1 MQVQRP
7 LRRIVGSS
15 QSDGRERRRA
25 RTGMPEPDATA
36 ALLASTAMDRVDD
49 LQLAFDTSALA
60 AELALAHFESGVS
73 TTMKADGT
81 PVTEA
86 DRAVERLLR
95 ETLSEARPEDAFLGE
110 ELGRLGESDR
120 VWILDPIDGTS
131 FFSRGDPNWRVQI
144 ALEVQGTTEVAVVTA
159 PALRRCWWATRG
171 GGSFES
177 SWPREETKTRRLK
190 VSTTSM
196 LADAVLGAVD
206 DESRARLPPS
216 AARAPATPAPP
227 IKLVHGE
234 IDAFLAECCH
244 IWDHAPWVLLVEEAG
259 GRFTDRTGGRSS
271 DQGGGLYSNASL
283 HSQLLAALQY
293 SVRAATAAN
302 TAAIGADNNG
312 QESIDAPRTR
322 TLTRR
327 QG

>member
-1 MQVQRP
+1 MGRAFCSN
-7 LRRIVGSS
+7 LRFFHEHRSKFW
-15 QSDGRERRRA
+15 
-25 RTGMPEPDATA
+25 RTGRVA
-36 ALLASTAMDRVDD
+36 AYRHFEGGAWWLASAAMDRADD

-73 TTMKADGT
+73 ATLKVDGT

-95 ETLSEARPEDAFLGE
+95 ETLSEARPDDAFLGE

-120 VWILDPIDGTS
+120 IWILDPIDGTS
-131 FFSRGDPNWRVQI
+131 FFSWGDPNWRVQI
-144 ALEVQGTTEVAVVTA
+144 ALEVHGTTEVALVTA

-177 SWPREETKTRRLK
+177 SWPREETQTRRLK
-190 VSTTSM
+190 VSTTST
-196 LADAVLGAVD
+196 LADALLGAVD
-206 DESRARLPPS
+206 DASRARLPPS
-216 AARAPATPAPP
+216 AARAPATPVPP
-227 IKLVHGE
+227 VELVRGE

-293 SVRAATAAN
+293 PAR
-302 TAAIGADNNG
+302 
-312 QESIDAPRTR
+312 P
-322 TLTRR
+322 
-327 QG
+327 